1 MLEPS
6 KEGKE
11 ERLGVFGDREVMRDQ
26 IEQELVLGQC
36 EDFYFKVIWEALQHF
51 EQRNDMI

>member
-26 IEQELVLGQC
+26 IGQELVLGQC